1 MQSMFELCH
10 DGNHFVTEDV
20 TDQTPDNQMDYV
32 PYQIFEGDE
41 SIAFHYE
48 MFETCTC
55 WDCGEKQWEE
65 VMSGKWDKTDSGYC
79 DFKNGRGAIDCEG
92 CLRCENL
99 RSEGQIN
106 FWYWPTWF
114 QGE

>member
-48 MFETCTC
+48 MFETWTC

-65 VMSGKWDKTDSGYC
+65 VMSGKWDKTDSGYLRM
-79 DFKNGRGAIDCEG
+79 GEG
-92 CLRCENL
+92 L
-99 RSEGQIN
+99 
-106 FWYWPTWF
+106 
-114 QGE
+114 